1 MSAPGKSH
9 RVVLL
14 PGDGV
19 GPEIADATAP
29 VIEAAGVAIEWV
41 EAPIGV
47 KAMVAYGTPLPN
59 ETLEQVRRIGVAL
72 KGRLVAAPGSEIANP
87 SVGFRRALG
96 LFAQVRPVRS
106 LPGSRYP
113 DLDLVV
119 VRETTEGEYSGLEHR
134 VVPGVVESIK
144 VVTKDA
150 CERIARF
157 AFEYAERTGRK
168 KVTAVHKANIM
179 KLSDGLFLD
188 CVRAVA
194 KEHPAVPL
202 DEMIVDNTAMKLVSD
217 PYRFDLLVTES
228 FYGDLIAEL
237 VTGLAGGISAS
248 RSALYGDGL
257 AVFEAV
263 HGAAPDLVG
272 RNLANPLP
280 MLGSAVLLLEHLG
293 EVEAARRIDRAI
305 ERVLTE
311 KKVVTR
317 DLGGTARTPEMAA
330 AIAAAIS

>member
-1 MSAPGKSH
+1 MSAAKKSH

-19 GPEIADATAP
+19 GAEIADATAQ
-29 VIEAAGVAIEWV
+29 VIEAAGVSIDWV

-47 KAMVAYGTPLPN
+47 RAMVAYGTPLPN
-59 ETLEQVRRIGVAL
+59 DTLERVRQVGVAL
-72 KGRLVAAPGSEIANP
+72 KGRLVAAPGSAIANP

-96 LFAQVRPVRS
+96 LFAQVRPVKS

-113 DLDLVV
+113 GLDLVV

-144 VVTKDA
+144 VVTRDA
-150 CERIARF
+150 CDRIARF
-157 AFEYAERTGRK
+157 AFAYAERTGRK
-168 KVTAVHKANIM
+168 RVTAVHKANIM

-194 KEHPAVPL
+194 KDHPAVPL

-248 RSALYGDGL
+248 RSALYGEDL

-311 KKVVTR
+311 KTAVTR
-317 DLGGTARTPEMAA
+317 DLGGRARTPEMAA
-330 AIAAAIS
+330 AIAAAL